1 MGGNKDQKTASTAS
15 TALQLSGSTAG
26 FTLVEL
32 ILYVALVGI
41 LLTAGAIFASDV
53 VLGFVKGRIK
63 AKVQSEARFAIEK
76 MRQEIVKAKSIESS
90 VIITGGDDN
99 GNTTYGFA
107 SAELYSDINN
117 SWSLGNSLNIG
128 RSRHTMTALSSGK
141 VLIAGGNDEWDS
153 DILADTELYDPVKE
167 LGIWS
172 KSSPMN
178 VPRRDHTATRLPD
191 GRVLVAGGLN
201 WSDSYLNDAEI
212 YNPDAGIWN
221 LTNPLSIKRN
231 KHSSVLL
238 ADGQVLIAGGT
249 TTGGVY
255 LNSSEIY
262 NPATGNWT
270 SGGNFTTARIGA
282 TIVPLNTGN
291 ILLIGG
297 YNGNSLSSTQIYT
310 PGSGWSN
317 GPSLGTARRS
327 HTATILKDGR
337 VLVVGGRDS
346 AGSQLSSSEI
356 YNPVSNTWGPTGSLQ
371 TTRDNH
377 TAALLP
383 DGRILVTGGFVGP
396 NTFLSSSELY
406 DPSSGNWSYTTSI
419 ADPRSEHTAVIISQ
433 CRFLLA
439 DNLTHLSFNINGNGS
454 SQNVLQM
461 CTKSGSACGSA
472 DSWQDITSPD
482 TEVTNFTCANIS
494 SGTSLGEE
502 AVKINMTLKN
512 KNPGGKKEFDAEATI
527 ETSISLRL

>member
-1 MGGNKDQKTASTAS
+1 
-15 TALQLSGSTAG
+15 
-26 FTLVEL
+26 
-32 ILYVALVGI
+32 
-41 LLTAGAIFASDV
+41 
-53 VLGFVKGRIK
+53 
-63 AKVQSEARFAIEK
+63 
-76 MRQEIVKAKSIESS
+76 
-90 VIITGGDDN
+90 
-99 GNTTYGFA
+99 
-107 SAELYSDINN
+107 
-117 SWSLGNSLNIG
+117 
-128 RSRHTMTALSSGK
+128 MTALSSGK

-317 GPSLGTARRS
+317 GPSLSTARRS